1 MKKRHA
7 AALLATVAAA
17 LAYRPTRQWVGDAMI
32 DAGIRLAYDPPPPRS
47 PAAMARSE
55 RRIMAAIE
63 ADARDSAGRNGKSP
77 WPV

>member
-1 MKKRHA
+1 MKNRTTV
-7 AALLATVAAA
+7 ALLAATAAA

-32 DAGIRLAYDPPPPRS
+32 DAGIRLAYGDPPPRS

-55 RRIMAAIE
+55 RRIMEAIE
-63 ADARDSAGRNGKSP
+63 ADARDASGRNGKTT